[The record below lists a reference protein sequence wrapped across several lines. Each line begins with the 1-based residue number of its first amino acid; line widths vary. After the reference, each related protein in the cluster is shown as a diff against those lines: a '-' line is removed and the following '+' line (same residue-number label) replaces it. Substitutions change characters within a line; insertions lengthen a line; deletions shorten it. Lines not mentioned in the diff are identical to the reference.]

1 MLREKSCGIV
11 PFRQVDGEIRY
22 LVISSAVTK
31 REHWE
36 FPKGGVEKGERE
48 VETALRELEEETG
61 VSDVE
66 ILPGYRE
73 PIRYIYR
80 RQEGLVFKQVIY
92 FIGRVGDPT
101 VNLRP
106 EEVKDYRWATYDEAR
121 TLLRHGNARE
131 LLYRCHAFIQGKPIQ
146 SRGPIGR
153 RAPREGE
160 GARGAG
166 GARRQ
171 QGRGQAARQGASLGG
186 ARIQP
191 DRQTPGR
198 PAASEEEGRRRQEP
212 RQEAPQE
219 APQEARQEAPRERQ
233 QGRRQEVPQK
243 GARPQD
249 SQAGRAAPRIAAPG
263 RETGPAQGSAPA
275 QGEAPGRS
283 RRRRRRRRPRGQ
295 AGGGSTGGE
304 K

>member
-11 PFRQVDGEIRY
+11 PFREVDGEIRY

-48 VETALRELEEETG
+48 IETALRELEEETG

-66 ILPGYRE
+66 LLPGYRE

-101 VNLRP
+101 VKMRP

-121 TLLRHGNARE
+121 TLLRHGNAKE
-131 LLYRCHAFIQGKPIQ
+131 LLYRCHAFIQGKPLPA
-146 SRGPIGR
+146 RGPIGR
-153 RAPREGE
+153 RPPKARGGGERSRREDGEVRSGRPRREEGEVRSGRNRDGAEARSGERPRREGGE
-160 GARGAG
+160 TRAGAPQDRSGGTAPARERDREAAGQRGAL
-166 GARRQ
+166 A
-171 QGRGQAARQGASLGG
+171 
-186 ARIQP
+186 
-191 DRQTPGR
+191 
-198 PAASEEEGRRRQEP
+198 E
-212 RQEAPQE
+212 
-219 APQEARQEAPRERQ
+219 
-233 QGRRQEVPQK
+233 
-243 GARPQD
+243 
-249 SQAGRAAPRIAAPG
+249 AAPN
-263 RETGPAQGSAPA
+263 
-275 QGEAPGRS
+275 GEAQQRRP

-295 AGGGSTGGE
+295 AGGGGGGGTGSPGS
-304 K
+304 